1 MRAAIGGDLV
11 GSSFERSIWSEGQYP
26 DVRCVGY
33 AVALPRGNRSGE
45 SAATFEL
52 LHPSCHVTDDSI
64 LTVAVMDWLLHGGDP
79 RLLLRAYFRR
89 AGRPEL
95 FGKVFR
101 RRAAADTD
109 QPRGSSGNGAAMRVS
124 P

>member
-33 AVALPRGNRSGE
+33 DVALPRGNRSGE
-45 SAATFEL
+45 TAAAFEL

-64 LTVAVMDWLLHGGDP
+64 LTVAVMDWRLQGGNL
-79 RLLLRAYFRR
+79 RAVLRAYFRR
-89 AGRPEL
+89 AQRPEL

-101 RRAAADTD
+101 QWAASDTEE
-109 QPRGSSGNGAAMRVS
+109 PC
-124 P
+124 